1 MSLNDLHHTPWFYAS
16 CKQQATQIIFAEYC
30 ENWQIQ
36 QKWMEH
42 DGWGFMGMK
51 LKHPF
56 QLPSRVPVHGTDINS
71 GMHKKWWWLNK
82 KETENEKWML
92 QDWNDLWQLL
102 ESTFVVCYTFK
113 NSL

>member
-1 MSLNDLHHTPWFYAS
+1 MSLNDLHHTLWFYAS

-36 QKWMEH
+36 QIWMEH
-42 DGWGFMGMK
+42 DEWGFMGMK

-56 QLPSRVPVHGTDINS
+56 QLSFRVPVHGTNINS
-71 GMHKKWWWLNK
+71 GMHKKLWWLNK
-82 KETENEKWML
+82 KKENKKWML
-92 QDWNDLWQLL
+92 QDWNDLWQA
-102 ESTFVVCYTFK
+102 YTLTIK